1 MISGMAELIFII
13 CKEPKKTVT
22 SWKGKVGSLVNVR
35 IACVVFV
42 QLHVLME

>member
-1 MISGMAELIFII
+1 MLIFII

-22 SWKGKVGSLVNVR
+22 SWKGEVDALVNVKNTR
-35 IACVVFV
+35 VVFV